1 MTFFFFFPFCILE
14 GVNIIII
21 SGSSF
26 LDKVL
31 RISMSW
37 TAVLEM
43 FISEFYLRWWFLALM
58 GLFSA
63 NLYILTRV

>member
-1 MTFFFFFPFCILE
+1 MIFFFFPFFFILE
-14 GVNIIII
+14 GVIIISS

-31 RISMSW
+31 RIAMSW

-58 GLFSA
+58 GLYSA